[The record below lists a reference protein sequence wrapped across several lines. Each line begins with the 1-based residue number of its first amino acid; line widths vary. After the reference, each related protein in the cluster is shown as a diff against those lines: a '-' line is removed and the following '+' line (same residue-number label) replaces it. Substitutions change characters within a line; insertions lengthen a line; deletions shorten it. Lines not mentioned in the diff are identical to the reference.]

1 MKAINFR
8 PKVESAQLK
17 EIAKQY
23 HYADLSGFINDAIDE
38 KIRSIHQS
46 PRDEKL
52 VGAIKKAVYEY
63 NGLRF
68 SKPSL
73 KEARAIKSKAAAMRL
88 GKEKSVSLS
97 MVIKKLEKL
106 G

>member
-8 PKVESAQLK
+8 PKVEAAQLK

-23 HYADLSGFINDAIDE
+23 HYTDLSGFINDAIDE

-52 VGAIKKAVYEY
+52 VSTIKKAVYEY
-63 NGLRF
+63 NGLTF
-68 SKPSL
+68 SKPSSG
-73 KEARAIKSKAAAMRL
+73 KAKAIKAKALAMRS
-88 GKEKSVSLS
+88 GKAKSVPLNE
-97 MVIKKLEKL
+97 VIKKLEKL